1 MGKILTGMG
10 IAVAVIAAVIVLIH
24 LSCMGYLDRA

>member
-1 MGKILTGMG
+1 MSKILTGAG
-10 IAVAVIAAVIVLIH
+10 IAVAVIAAAVVLIH